1 MAVNLLNTKALTT
14 FVNRFV
20 FNEPINTSVNATQ
33 LKDINFLEQN
43 KELVTRC
50 ILAQYAKHRL
60 TAYLSESENMPFFQE
75 VTYSDELPEWA
86 LKAISEGRKLYR
98 FLPTEIPPKN
108 MEELKLIAQYLF
120 NTAKHYVQQ
129 KINLAKK
136 TKKEP
141 KIRLDYL
148 KTSNEYSSVK
158 KTFTL
163 AYRWHLSRIKQAE
176 EERTKH
182 LLKRKADKGTTF
194 VCDLPK
200 DMYAVR
206 LTTPEALDYEE
217 LNISHCIGNG
227 SYDDALLNNEIEIYS
242 IRHRSSDMP
251 AVTFEIQNNVVIQCR
266 GHGNLKPALKYIKP
280 LQALILKQGW
290 KVKGDLKY
298 THFIRQDGNLYS
310 IWDLPKNFVVKG
322 NLDISYMDL
331 PYLPNLSDVT
341 VMGSFIANDNR
352 FKSLVGMPKYIGGN
366 CDISNSGVT
375 SLNGMTQHI
384 GGYFQCNDNK
394 CKNLLGGPQYVG
406 KDFIVRRNGLESLEG
421 IPTHLNGSLFCDKNN
436 LQNLQG
442 GPSYVKGDYICS
454 NNKLQQGDNKP
465 VIVMGMF
472 DCASNKL
479 TSFRG
484 LPVYIGKIFNC
495 NNNDF
500 SDFIGIPQYI
510 GRYIQCTH
518 NPKINEHSFLPEYAF
533 NYQIALYNV
542 PLSQAIKNNN
552 QKRVQVSCHQNG
564 ICPIKKM
571 IRERDD

>member
-20 FNEPINTSVNATQ
+20 LDEPINTSINATQ
-33 LKDINFLEQN
+33 LKDIQFLEEN

-75 VTYSDELPEWA
+75 VTPNDDLPEWA
-86 LKAISEGRKLYR
+86 LKALSDGRKLYR

-120 NTAKHYVQQ
+120 NTTKHYVQQ

-158 KTFTL
+158 KIFTL
-163 AYRWHLSRIKQAE
+163 AYRWHLSHVKLEE

-182 LLKRKADKGTTF
+182 LLKRKADKGTIF

-206 LTTPEALDYEE
+206 LTTPDALDYEE
-217 LNISHCIGNG
+217 LNISHCIGSG

-251 AVTFEIQNNVVIQCR
+251 AVTFEIRDNTVIQCR

-280 LQALILKQGW
+280 LQALIQKQGW
-290 KVKGDLKY
+290 QVKGDLKY
-298 THFIRQDGNLYS
+298 THYIRQDGKLYS
-310 IWDLPKNFVVKG
+310 MWDLPKGFVVKG
-322 NLDISYMDL
+322 NFDISYMDL

-341 VMGSFIANDNR
+341 VMGSFIANDNK

-366 CDISNSGVT
+366 CDISNSGIT
-375 SLNGMTQHI
+375 SLVGMTQHI

-394 CKNLLGGPQYVG
+394 CQNLIGGPQHVG
-406 KDFIVRRNGLESLEG
+406 QDYIIRRNGLTSLSG
-421 IPTHLNGSLFCDKNN
+421 APIHHNGSFICDKNN
-436 LQNLQG
+436 LSNLHG
-442 GPSYVKGDYICS
+442 GPSFVKGDYICTQ
-454 NNKLQQGDNKP
+454 NNLQAGDNKP
-465 VIVMGMF
+465 VIVMGSF
-472 DCASNKL
+472 DCSANHL
-479 TSFRG
+479 TSFKG

-495 NNNDF
+495 HNNNL

-510 GRYIQCTH
+510 GRYIHCPH

-533 NYQIALYNV
+533 NHHIALCNV
-542 PLSQAIKNNN
+542 ELTEKIKTNN
-552 QKRVQVSCHQNG
+552 QQRVKVSCHKNG
-564 ICPIKKM
+564 LCPIKKM
-571 IRERDD
+571 IKEKEY